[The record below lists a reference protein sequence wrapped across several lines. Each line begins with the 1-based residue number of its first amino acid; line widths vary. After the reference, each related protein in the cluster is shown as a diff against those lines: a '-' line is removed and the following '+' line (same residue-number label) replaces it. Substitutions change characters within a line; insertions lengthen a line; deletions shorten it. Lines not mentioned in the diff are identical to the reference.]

1 MATLIDT
8 LLVSLKLDGGSFE
21 SDSSKAIKS
30 NDKLAKSADKVSKSS
45 DSASGSLGGLSDN
58 LKGASKKSD
67 DFSKSINNGIK
78 ALTGLFSAIFA
89 STGLTKLINDISQV
103 NEQLYFLSKNL
114 GISAATIKKWQNV
127 AEMSGGSADGMA
139 ASMGSLNKSLWDLVT
154 MGDTSILPYFNALG
168 VGVVD
173 ASGKIRNLDDILLDI
188 ADSLSKLERPQAYN
202 IAKNMGL
209 DEGTINTLLQGRDAI
224 QKRLDAQKN
233 LVIST
238 KEELE
243 LNRKLREQNSVLGQQ
258 WEGLKTI
265 VANYLIPHLLT
276 LSAKVTGF
284 LEYLNKN
291 RDTALNIFKTL
302 SVFLAATLIPVLWRV
317 GAVMLAA
324 FAPLLGTTG
333 LILALAA
340 AFLLLY
346 DDYQTWKKG
355 GDSLFDWSA
364 WSETIEMV
372 LGWLKQLG
380 EWFKSSPLSNW
391 FKDTNGEID
400 MLKVAFAGFAAYL
413 GTKWLKS
420 ILGTFGEVSKAA
432 KNIKIPGGKGGKL
445 GVAGR
450 AGLIGMAAAA
460 AYESEDYIDS
470 ALNWAFG
477 KHDWFQRFRT
487 APDWKY
493 AGLALIGEGDAKW
506 VGDKWVDNRY
516 KKTGAQITETTLD
529 IPTGDPEIDK
539 LKARVQRG
547 EMTLDEA
554 NAAIN
559 GFVNGLGEIAQGVT
573 SSLNSASS
581 VEVPHQNKRVYTTA
595 NGQYIKESGDRAWR
609 NNNPGNIIDGPFAKK
624 MGAIGHDKEAAGHVM
639 AIFPDWETGERARR
653 ELMFEK
659 FKNMKLS
666 DAIFDKYAP
675 EFNHN
680 GERIND
686 TPTYVKNVLA
696 AVGGEDKLLSQ
707 YSDEQKKLIMD
718 AMGRAEGHKAGQL
731 THIPKNPTLVPNFD
745 MGANQFLAQTNKIG
759 TQHASNVNN
768 VKVDLNGNI
777 NVQTTAST
785 ITGTI
790 SDASQAAREQLSQII
805 PSMG

>member
-30 NDKLAKSADKVSKSS
+30 NDKLAKSADNVSKSS
-45 DSASGSLGGLSDN
+45 GGASGAMGGFSDSL
-58 LKGASKKSD
+58 KRATKKSD
-67 DFSKSINNGIK
+67 DFSQSINNGIK
-78 ALTGLFSAIFA
+78 ALTGLFSAIFV
-89 STGLTKLINDISQV
+89 STGLTKLVNDISRS
-103 NEQLYFLSKNL
+103 NDQLNFLSKNL
-114 GISAATIKKWQNV
+114 GMSADTIKKWQNV

-139 ASMGSLNKSLWDLVT
+139 ASMTSLSKSLWDLVT
-154 MGDTSILPYFNALG
+154 VGDASILPYFNALG

-173 ASGKIRNLDDILLDI
+173 ASGKIRNLDDILIDV

-202 IAKNMGL
+202 IAKSMGF

-243 LNRKLREQNSVLGQQ
+243 LNRKLREQNSILGQQ

-276 LSAKVTGF
+276 LTAKVTGF
-284 LEYLNKN
+284 FEYLNKH

-324 FAPLLGTTG
+324 FAPLFGTTG

-346 DDYQTWKKG
+346 DDYQTWAKG
-355 GDSLFDWSA
+355 GKSLFDWSS

-372 LGWLKQLG
+372 LRWLKQLG

-400 MLKVAFAGFAAYL
+400 MLKVAFAGFATYL

-450 AGLIGMAAAA
+450 AGFIGMAAAA
-460 AYESEDYIDS
+460 AYESEEYIDS

-477 KHDWFQRFRT
+477 KYDLFQRFRS
-487 APDWKY
+487 APDWKS

-506 VGDKWVDNRY
+506 VGGKWVDNRY
-516 KKTGAQITETTLD
+516 KKSYKTSITPTTLD
-529 IPTGDPEIDK
+529 IPTGDPEIDE
-539 LKARVQRG
+539 LKAKILKGELILNDDGTITEPSRKSTSKGGEFLDSMAGTFASLEKRYNLPPGLLRGVAMTESTGNPNAIGPQTKYGSAKGMFQFIDSTARSFGLTSDDVFNPDKSAEAAAKYLSQMLKTHNGDIEKALASYNWGIGNVQKYGMDMMPKETRDYIPRVRKYMSDAPNDQQKG
-547 EMTLDEA
+547 T
-554 NAAIN
+554 
-559 GFVNGLGEIAQGVT
+559 GF
-573 SSLNSASS
+573 LNSIGGFSQSIAKLQDSI
-581 VEVPHQNKRVYTTA
+581 NKPLV
-595 NGQYIKESGDRAWR
+595 S
-609 NNNPGNIIDGPFAKK
+609 
-624 MGAIGHDKEAAGHVM
+624 
-639 AIFPDWETGERARR
+639 
-653 ELMFEK
+653 
-659 FKNMKLS
+659 NM
-666 DAIFDKYAP
+666 DI
-675 EFNHN
+675 
-680 GERIND
+680 
-686 TPTYVKNVLA
+686 
-696 AVGGEDKLLSQ
+696 
-707 YSDEQKKLIMD
+707 
-718 AMGRAEGHKAGQL
+718 
-731 THIPKNPTLVPNFD
+731 
-745 MGANQFLAQTNKIG
+745 GANQFLAQTNKIG
-759 TQHASNVNN
+759 AQPVSNVNN
-768 VKVDLNGNI
+768 VKVDLNGDI

-785 ITGTI
+785 ITGTV
-790 SDASQAAREQLSQII
+790 SEASQAAREYLSQII